1 MKIKCPYCEEEFTYY
16 RDMQKHFV
24 RLDHKTLPAMKYAEL
39 IFKIHEKITENETY
53 LEKYMKEEVEQ
64 FGESEV
70 YVSEQYES
78 VIEEL
83 KSLLK

>member
-39 IFKIHEKITENETY
+39 IFKIHEKIA
-53 LEKYMKEEVEQ
+53 L
-64 FGESEV
+64 
-70 YVSEQYES
+70 YES
-78 VIEEL
+78 MANGDYEELDKIKANTRAIAL
-83 KSLLK
+83 KSLLENK